1 MASLIAQTNYAEL
14 LERCATA
21 AFAEAFPAGGAFTKK
36 TIKGRPYWYFQS
48 TAHGRRTQKY
58 VGRETPEILARIQ
71 RHDELKND
79 ERDRRDIVSALVGA
93 FGLPKPKPEIGDA
106 IEALAK
112 AGAFRLRSVLV
123 GTVAYQTYPAMLGAT
138 LPSAS
143 LLTNDIDIAQ
153 FEDVS
158 IAVADQTLPAL
169 DILKSVDASFR
180 PIPTIHESKVT
191 SYQSADGL
199 RVEFLTPNRG
209 PDADIPR
216 RLTALHTD
224 AQPLRFLDFLIH
236 NPEPAVLLHGSG
248 VYVNVPSPHRYA
260 VHKLMIS
267 RRRPEGAAKRD
278 KDIHQAEALLVLLAR
293 KRAYDLKEIWNEA
306 EQRGP
311 EWRKLLHEGFAQ
323 LSPQTKEQLAD
334 IAPKAAKQ
342 KK

>member
-21 AFAEAFPAGGAFTKK
+21 AFAESFPQGGAFTKK
-36 TIKGRPYWYFQS
+36 NVKGRPYWYFQS
-48 TAHGRRTQKY
+48 TAEGRRTQKY
-58 VGRETPEILARIQ
+58 VGRETPDLLARIQ
-71 RHDELKND
+71 RHTELKND
-79 ERDRRDIVSALVGA
+79 ERDRRAIVSALVDA
-93 FGLPKPKPEIGDA
+93 FGLPKPKTEIGNV

-123 GTVAYQTYPAMLGAT
+123 GTVAYQTYPAMLGTT
-138 LPSAS
+138 LPNAS

-158 IAVADQTLPAL
+158 VAVADQTSPVL

-180 PIPTIHESKVT
+180 PIPTIHESKIT

-209 PDADIPR
+209 PDVRKPK
-216 RLTALHTD
+216 RLPALLTD

-248 VYVNVPSPHRYA
+248 VYINVPSPHRYA

-278 KDIHQAEALLVLLAR
+278 KDILQAEALLTLLAR

-323 LSPQTKEQLAD
+323 LSPQTREQMAA
-334 IAPKAAKQ
+334 IAPAAAKQ
-342 KK
+342 KI